1 MAFRIYQ
8 CEQCKHKFKFDYTNV
23 LGPTW
28 KTLDEAEADSKVE
41 EYEKNS
47 TFSKDNIKLCLKC
60 LEKHKEKKE
69 EEKNKY
75 DLVLQQNR
83 NDKDYQKFREELEG
97 KLDMK
102 PGYARIALSDVKYE
116 IEKEEE
122 KNTPEQEKTP
132 ETEKDEQKKLQE
144 EKEKLEKEENELKQ
158 KLEQLIKET
167 SEKENQLDNL
177 VKELEKANKDEKE
190 FWKDFNSFE
199 KNILELEKE
208 KNIIQTQN
216 TTLEKSI
223 KKLSTSNIFGD
234 LFQIS
239 FSDKVGIINYCRMAY
254 SGSQGYDELN
264 AGWGYIALLTK
275 ILAFKFGFESKKIRL
290 KEIGNYTKV
299 EVISNGIGKSY
310 WLSVSENS
318 RSIESFNLGMKFY
331 LEYFNEFF
339 TFLTKNRIIS
349 LNKPNDPHFKIA
361 NDSINDKSIIFEQSK
376 AEEWNQ
382 CIKYLLTFLK
392 YLITQVLKAEDD
404 SFNTILEKTAI
415 LNPPSQIK

>member
-1 MAFRIYQ
+1 MAFRVYQ
-8 CEQCKHKFKFDYTNV
+8 CEQCKLKFKFDYTKI
-23 LGPTW
+23 LGPAW
-28 KTLDEAEADSKVE
+28 EKFDEKEADRKVE

-47 TFSKDNIKLCLKC
+47 TFSKDETKLCLTC
-60 LEKHKEKKE
+60 LEELKKKKE
-69 EEKNKY
+69 EEKSKF
-75 DLVLQQNR
+75 DLVIEQNR
-83 NDKDYQKFREELEG
+83 QDKDYQKFRDEFER

-102 PGYARIALSDVKYE
+102 PGYARIALSDMKYE
-116 IEKEEE
+116 MEKEEQN
-122 KNTPEQEKTP
+122 KLEQEKLT
-132 ETEKDEQKKLQE
+132 ETEKDEQTKQQE

-158 KLEQLIKET
+158 KVEQLNKEI
-167 SEKENQLDNL
+167 SEKETQLDNL
-177 VKELEKANKDEKE
+177 VKELEKENKEEKE

-208 KNIIQTQN
+208 KNIVQKQN
-216 TTLEKSI
+216 ATLEMSI

-239 FSDKVGIINYCRMAY
+239 FSDKVGIINYCKMAY

-299 EVISNGIGKSY
+299 EVLANGSAKCY

-331 LEYFNEFF
+331 LEYFNEFV
-339 TFLTKNRIIS
+339 TFLNKNRLIS
-349 LNKPNDPHFKIA
+349 LNKPNDFQFKIA

-376 AEEWNQ
+376 VEEWAQ

-392 YLITQVLKAEDD
+392 YLITQVLKAEDE
-404 SFNTILEKTAI
+404 SFKTVLEKISI
-415 LNPPSQIK
+415 LNNPSQTKD